1 MGSDNEKQRIMNEH
15 EEEVMRIRNL
25 ERKDEQDAEIRRFIA
40 ENDFKIK
47 EEEIE
52 RLREKDLQEYEIK
65 NKELSIKEQEIRNQH
80 EQKIKEINN
89 NHEEN
94 IKKLDQ
100 THEIGMKKLNDD
112 YTLKTIDLDIKRE
125 QMLKENENKKLL
137 NEEKNKGEKEIKMM
151 ENQMETS
158 KQQH

>member
-80 EQKIKEINN
+80 EQKIKEIDN

-94 IKKLDQ
+94 MKNLDQ
-100 THEIGMKKLNDD
+100 THKIKEFWMKN
-112 YTLKTIDLDIKRE
+112 Y
-125 QMLKENENKKLL
+125 
-137 NEEKNKGEKEIKMM
+137 
-151 ENQMETS
+151 
-158 KQQH
+158 